1 MAFILPYRGVMP
13 TIDPTAF
20 IADNAVVIGDVH
32 IGAESNIWFGCIL
45 RGDVHEIRIGKRT
58 NIQDGSVIHTTRNV
72 SGTYIGDEVTVGHMS
87 LLHACTVET
96 NGFIGMGA
104 IVLDEAVVEGG
115 AMVAAGALVSPKK
128 RVPKGQLWAGRP
140 AKFMR
145 ELTQD
150 DLDFFPV
157 SADNYVKL
165 SREYL

>member
-1 MAFILPYRGVMP
+1 MPVILPYRGVMP

-20 IADNAVVIGDVH
+20 VADNAVIIGDVH
-32 IGAESNIWFGCIL
+32 IGAESSIWFGCTL
-45 RGDVHEIRIGKRT
+45 RGDVHEIRIGRRT

-145 ELTQD
+145 ELTKE

-165 SREYL
+165 SREYV